1 MLLILVV
8 FAPLIVP
15 LWLVA
20 SGVFSFYVGRN
31 SGSARLGWLFFL
43 ILGPLPFTV
52 LFALL
57 GAVFLAIAAG
67 IVAGGIVFLL
77 ILDWYGDDPADPDL
91 TDEGPP
97 GHPAHIP

>member
-8 FAPLIVP
+8 FAPLIMP

-20 SGVFSFYVGRN
+20 SGVFSFYVGRT

-43 ILGPLPFTV
+43 ILSPLPLTV

-57 GAVFLAIAAG
+57 GAVFPAILAG

-77 ILDWYGDDPADPDL
+77 ILDWYGADPDL

-97 GHPAHIP
+97 GHPAHTP